1 MDLNSIMN
9 NSAIVVVDELYDFI
23 DGSMACHGAEECI
36 KNSAELLKKTEGRHP
51 IIFVCDHHPANH
63 SSFTD
68 QGGPW
73 PPHCVQGTRGGEI
86 ADELQPYVKEE
97 LVFYKGTEPSQE
109 QYSGFEGR
117 NDAGKT
123 LDEAL
128 KELEIKEIILIG
140 IATEYCVRNTAEDLI
155 KAGYRVFV
163 KEDCL
168 ACVEPEDHKK
178 AIAEM
183 KAKGIS
189 FI

>member
-1 MDLNSIMN
+1 
-9 NSAIVVVDELYDFI
+9 
-23 DGSMACHGAEECI
+23 
-36 KNSAELLKKTEGRHP
+36 
-51 IIFVCDHHPANH
+51 
-63 SSFTD
+63 
-68 QGGPW
+68 
-73 PPHCVQGTRGGEI
+73 
-86 ADELQPYVKEE
+86 
-97 LVFYKGTEPSQE
+97 
-109 QYSGFEGR
+109 
-117 NDAGKT
+117 